1 MHLRWC
7 KKCCVKA
14 CVFSGCFL
22 KLQICC
28 CTLLTDSFQLRET
41 SHRDFFSIRVVRGLL
56 QDEHPICPRLCTFTL
71 HPQFSTLWIVAVTRH
86 KSVCKS
92 AKADLATLAAI
103 ILPEEGTRFAAPPS
117 DHRCSY
123 WKKEKDGGQ
132 GDKFLFGFLS
142 QQASS
147 HVLRSPKTG
156 K

>member
-1 MHLRWC
+1 MTWITFLC
-7 KKCCVKA
+7 IFDGAKKCCVKA

-41 SHRDFFSIRVVRGLL
+41 SHRVFFQSEWCVVFCRMNIPSV
-56 QDEHPICPRLCTFTL
+56 PICPHLCTFTL
-71 HPQFSTLWIVAVTRH
+71 HPQFSTLWIVAVAVTRP

-123 WKKEKDGGQ
+123 
-132 GDKFLFGFLS
+132 
-142 QQASS
+142 
-147 HVLRSPKTG
+147 
-156 K
+156 